1 LPSLTPRAVGQAR
14 ARTRRRAQPQ
24 SSRHQ
29 TRRLT
34 LASRT
39 TTCEEGGTTTPTSL
53 SNCAL
58 RSSARTVFLGEGE
71 GLAPCTAR
79 VPRRR
84 PQPVRLRPPR
94 QRARS
99 RCGQDMFRRAG
110 QRAFQFSRS
119 ISIDLRVQNSHRPT
133 ARTRLPLE
141 TLRPNMAP
149 MAPDARHQRRG
160 ITSLLS
166 SQWSE
171 RDVDTPPQQRYSMT
185 RSRKE
190 WVAETLETP
199 LWAVSLEG
207 KRIRPQPGSAQR
219 LAPQQQRRGP
229 TPHSPGTQDG
239 TGGAEEWVAEQ
250 WPPQSASPPRTPLEG
265 QQGRAEGEP
274 SLHHADQVTR
284 AVERAS
290 GRKEGA
296 VQRQNLEP
304 ATWPPPLPAGPA
316 SSDVAQQWR
325 YTIGAVRHSPR
336 GGMVSAGT
344 RGLRGP
350 KAAGT
355 VKIETLLN
363 GAKSSVP
370 HDLHT
375 RDVLTPRGRL
385 PDSTPAAE
393 ARVVADLAAVESTSV
408 TLGQSGQSARWVYA
422 EPQQSLYSTWS
433 SLPAPEHSLE
443 ETWANDPNAA
453 KPPPERSNTRRRTI
467 KGSPRGRQVH
477 ILCVAHL

>member
-1 LPSLTPRAVGQAR
+1 VRREERRRLRLCQIVRYAPVLAQFFLEKEKGLRAALPASPGGGPSQCACARRGNAR
-14 ARTRRRAQPQ
+14 AAGAGRTC
-24 SSRHQ
+24 S
-29 TRRLT
+29 
-34 LASRT
+34 
-39 TTCEEGGTTTPTSL
+39 EG
-53 SNCAL
+53 
-58 RSSARTVFLGEGE
+58 
-71 GLAPCTAR
+71 
-79 VPRRR
+79 
-84 PQPVRLRPPR
+84 Q
-94 QRARS
+94 
-99 RCGQDMFRRAG
+99 G
-110 QRAFQFSRS
+110 QRAFQLSKQIQIHLDTIARESR
-119 ISIDLRVQNSHRPT
+119 ILIVPRLE
-133 ARTRLPLE
+133 RLPLE
-141 TLRPNMAP
+141 TLRPNMEP
-149 MAPDARHQRRG
+149 MAPDARHQRRA

-274 SLHHADQVTR
+274 SLHHADQVAR

-355 VKIETLLN
+355 VKIETLIN